1 MYLYFSVYTQS
12 SLLDFWSG
20 MVPSPSLYSD
30 RWTVSALPK
39 HSLVVKTMAATVPS
53 EPGKI
58 ALTARKKNHGPFQG
72 WKLELEN
79 GWCFL
84 RWRINLGVF
93 FWDLGMV
100 GWWGHTKLD
109 IFFFCNNHGSGQRAC
124 LEDEFRQFCLHKKPF
139 FTATFLGGCIDS
151 GRMHERNNPEN

>member
-1 MYLYFSVYTQS
+1 MIPNDSIANNNFLLLQNREQNQEFEHKSLDDFHVYLYFSVYTQS

-79 GWCFL
+79 G
-84 RWRINLGVF
+84 
-93 FWDLGMV
+93 
-100 GWWGHTKLD
+100 
-109 IFFFCNNHGSGQRAC
+109 
-124 LEDEFRQFCLHKKPF
+124 
-139 FTATFLGGCIDS
+139 
-151 GRMHERNNPEN
+151 